1 MECVL
6 AHSCAQR
13 SCSTKKAPTPNRNE
27 SSYSLNHLY
36 DILTYAFPVTEE
48 NPAQL
53 TRHSIPSVIFH
64 DLKVGSLSAC
74 NSGVIF
80 TSMLLVP
87 AHTCRRLSE
96 TFIRSYCLCLRLYPL
111 CNHSTNLFVCQPL
124 KTKILRF
131 VYRGFCFLYH
141 SSLFILPCPNKT
153 VYTDCM
159 NICTAAA

>member
-1 MECVL
+1 MECAL

-27 SSYSLNHLY
+27 SLYSLNHLY

-53 TRHSIPSVIFH
+53 TRHP
-64 DLKVGSLSAC
+64 A
-74 NSGVIF
+74 
-80 TSMLLVP
+80 SMLLVS

-111 CNHSTNLFVCQPL
+111 CNHSTKTLVCQPL
-124 KTKILRF
+124 KSKIPCF
-131 VYRGFCFLYH
+131 VYRGFLSFLYMDNEAKLMLMPVC
-141 SSLFILPCPNKT
+141 SLAEYLL
-153 VYTDCM
+153 
-159 NICTAAA
+159 

>member
-1 MECVL
+1 MECAL

-27 SSYSLNHLY
+27 SLYSLNHLY

-53 TRHSIPSVIFH
+53 TRHPASLLTCISYPCSVSEY
-64 DLKVGSLSAC
+64 VGLSAC

-80 TSMLLVP
+80 TSMLLVS
-87 AHTCRRLSE
+87 AHTCCRLSE

-111 CNHSTNLFVCQPL
+111 CNHSTKTLVCQPL
-124 KTKILRF
+124 KSKIPCF
-131 VYRGFCFLYH
+131 VYRGFLSFLYTDNEAKLMLMPVC
-141 SSLFILPCPNKT
+141 SLAEYLL
-153 VYTDCM
+153 
-159 NICTAAA
+159 

>member
-27 SSYSLNHLY
+27 SLYSLNHLY

-80 TSMLLVP
+80 PHLSKRILSMHPV
-87 AHTCRRLSE
+87 HTLPDSLKR
-96 TFIRSYCLCLRLYPL
+96 FQIRYCLRHSFSLRLYISIL
-111 CNHSTNLFVCQPL
+111 LVACQPS
-124 KTKILRF
+124 IHNF
-131 VYRGFCFLYH
+131 
-141 SSLFILPCPNKT
+141 
-153 VYTDCM
+153 
-159 NICTAAA
+159 

>member
-1 MECVL
+1 M
-6 AHSCAQR
+6 
-13 SCSTKKAPTPNRNE
+13 
-27 SSYSLNHLY
+27 YSLNHLY

-64 DLKVGSLSAC
+64 ALKVSRLSAC

-96 TFIRSYCLCLRLYPL
+96 TFIWSYCLCLRFCPL
-111 CNHSTNLFVCQPL
+111 CNHSTNTLVCQPL
-124 KTKILRF
+124 KLKRILLARF
-131 VYRGFCFLYH
+131 FACGGLLLQHNTSPPQCAPRGAF
-141 SSLFILPCPNKT
+141 FI
-153 VYTDCM
+153 
-159 NICTAAA
+159 A